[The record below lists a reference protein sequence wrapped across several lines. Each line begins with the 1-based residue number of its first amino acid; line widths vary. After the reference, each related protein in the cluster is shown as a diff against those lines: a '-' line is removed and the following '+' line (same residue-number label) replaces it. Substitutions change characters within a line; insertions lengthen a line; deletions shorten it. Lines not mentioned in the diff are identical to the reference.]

1 MSKCTTQKKKT
12 NDIETVYVKPSF
24 EYLTTASA
32 VLMEYYAHCEL
43 RSYIKKDWEKED
55 SKWGKQCDF
64 LYGKYEKLQKE
75 EENRR
80 NKSKSEKVSKKL
92 EALKNVPDYSDTVL
106 LKKLKKRH

>member
-55 SKWGKQCDF
+55 SKWGKQCDY
-64 LYGKYEKLQKE
+64 LYEKYETLHNE
-75 EENRR
+75 EERSR
-80 NKSKSEKVSKKL
+80 KSKSEKTAKKL
-92 EALKNVPDYSDTVL
+92 EALKPDYSDTVL